1 MTEHLNILLINPPFD
16 LEESVG
22 DSSSIRF
29 VLNITPPLGLAYLG
43 AVLER
48 DGHEVRIVDY
58 TARYPYPPLPE
69 IIKEFPPDL
78 IGLTATTPSFE
89 STCRMAKELRALTPS
104 TPLILGGAH
113 VTCSPKSAMES
124 GLFEVGVIGEGEDT
138 IVELTE
144 YLEDGHFTEL
154 DRIPGIAYREGE
166 NFRQTAPRPYIQDL
180 DSLPFPAYHLLP
192 PLSNY
197 HPTPA
202 SYRRLPVGILM
213 TSRGCPFHCTFC
225 DRSIFGNTT
234 RFHSTERVLA
244 EVEWMIRKL
253 GAKEIR
259 FFDDTFTL
267 KRDRTAKICAG
278 LNTRKLKIP
287 WTCLTAVKAV
297 TPKLLRTMKSAG
309 CWQVLFGL
317 ESGDNRMLEL
327 LGKGNSVEANRQAVI
342 WAHQAGLEIRG
353 DFIVGTPGETM
364 ESLEKTLEFTLESG
378 LDYAHFNKFTPFPG
392 TELYRRLVANGYTF
406 DFTQGC
412 SILDHGALLFVPK
425 SLDREEYR
433 RWLDRAFKK
442 FYLRP
447 SHIFKRLIAI
457 RTWPQLKGQARGAF
471 AIVGL

>member
-1 MTEHLNILLINPPFD
+1 MNKLNILLINPPFD
-16 LEESVG
+16 PEESVG
-22 DSSSIRF
+22 ESSSVRF

-48 DGHEVRIVDY
+48 AGHEVRIIDY
-58 TARYPYPPLPE
+58 TARYPYQPLAE
-69 IIKEFPPDL
+69 IIKGFSPDL

-89 STCRMAKELRALTPS
+89 STLRMAENLRTLSPD

-113 VTCSPKSAMES
+113 VTCAAESAMS
-124 GLFEVGVIGEGEDT
+124 SRLFNIGVIGEGEDT
-138 IVELTE
+138 IVELADHLK
-144 YLEDGHFTEL
+144 YGDFSNLEEIKGIIYRDG
-154 DRIPGIAYREGE
+154 GK
-166 NFRQTAPRPYIQDL
+166 FRQTAPRPYIQDL

-192 PLSNY
+192 PLSHY

-213 TSRGCPFHCTFC
+213 TSRGCPFKCTFC
-225 DRSIFGNTT
+225 DRSIFGNNT

-244 EVEWMIRKL
+244 EVEWMIREL

-267 KRDRTAKICAG
+267 RRDRAAEICNG
-278 LNTRKLKIP
+278 LRARDLKIP

-297 TPKLLRTMKSAG
+297 TPELLKTMKSAG
-309 CWQVLFGL
+309 CWQVLYGL
-317 ESGDNRMLEL
+317 ESGDDKMLVL
-327 LGKGNSVEANRQAVI
+327 LGKGNSVEANRNAVK
-342 WAHQAGLEIRG
+342 WARDAGLEIRG

-364 ESLEKTLEFTLESG
+364 ESLEKTLKFTLEAG

-392 TELYRRLVANGYTF
+392 TELYRRLVADGYSF
-406 DFTQGC
+406 DFTHGC
-412 SILDHGALLFVPK
+412 SILDHGALLFIPK

-433 RWLDRAFKK
+433 KWLDRAFKK

-447 SHIFKRLIAI
+447 THILKRLLAI
-457 RTWPQLKGQARGAF
+457 RTWPQFKGQIRGAF
-471 AIVGL
+471 AIAEL

>member
-1 MTEHLNILLINPPFD
+1 MNILLINPPFD
-16 LEESVG
+16 PEESVG
-22 DSSSIRF
+22 ESSSVRF
-29 VLNITPPLGLAYLG
+29 ILNITPPLGLAYLG

-48 DGHEVRIVDY
+48 AGHEVRIVDY
-58 TARYPYPPLPE
+58 TARYPYPSLPN

-89 STCRMAKELRALTPS
+89 STCRMAGELRELSPS

-113 VTCSPKSAMES
+113 VTCSAESAMES
-124 GLFEVGVIGEGEDT
+124 GLFEAGVIGEGEET
-138 IVELTE
+138 IVELAGH
-144 YLEDGHFTEL
+144 LKDGHFTGL
-154 DRIPGIAYREGE
+154 DEVKGITYREGE
-166 NFRQTAPRPYIQDL
+166 QSRQTAPRPYIQDL

-192 PLSNY
+192 PLSHY

-244 EVEWMIRKL
+244 EVEWMVGEL

-267 KRDRTAKICAG
+267 KRDRAADICAG
-278 LNTRKLKIP
+278 LRERGLNLP

-297 TPKLLRTMKSAG
+297 TPELLKTMKAAG
-309 CWQVLFGL
+309 CWQVLYGL
-317 ESGDNRMLEL
+317 ESGDDRMLEL
-327 LGKGNSVEANRQAVI
+327 LGKGNSVEANRNAVK
-342 WAHQAGLEIRG
+342 WAKDAGLEIRG

-364 ESLEKTLEFTLESG
+364 ESLEKTLKFTLESG

-392 TELYRRLVANGYTF
+392 TELYRRLVADGYSF

-412 SILDHGALLFVPK
+412 SILDHGALLFMPK

-447 SHIFKRLIAI
+447 SHILKRLLSI
-457 RTWPQLKGQARGAF
+457 RTWPQFKGQMRGAF

>member
-1 MTEHLNILLINPPFD
+1 MKVMLVNPPFD
-16 LEESVG
+16 PEESVG
-22 DSSSIRF
+22 ESSSVRF

-48 DGHEVRIVDY
+48 AGHEVRIVDY
-58 TARYPYPPLPE
+58 TSRYPYPPLPE

-89 STCRMAKELRALTPS
+89 STCRLAGELRGLTPS

-113 VTCSPKSAMES
+113 VTCSPESAMEC

-138 IVELTE
+138 IVELA
-144 YLEDGHFTEL
+144 EDLKDGQFTEL
-154 DRIPGIAYREGE
+154 SRIPGITYREGE
-166 NFRQTAPRPYIQDL
+166 NFRITPPRPYIQDL

-192 PLSNY
+192 PLSHY

-234 RFHSTERVLA
+234 RFHSTGRVLA
-244 EVEWMIRKL
+244 EVEWMIREL

-267 KRDRTAKICAG
+267 KRERAAEICAG
-278 LNTRKLKIP
+278 LIERDLNLP

-297 TPKLLRTMKSAG
+297 TPELLKTMKAAG
-309 CWQVLFGL
+309 CWQVLYGL
-317 ESGDNRMLEL
+317 ESGDDRMLEL
-327 LGKGNSVEANRQAVI
+327 LGKGNSVEANRDAVM

-364 ESLEKTLEFTLESG
+364 GSLEKTLKFTLESG

-392 TELYRRLVANGYTF
+392 TELYRRLVGDGYSF
-406 DFTQGC
+406 DFTHGC

-447 SHIFKRLIAI
+447 SHILKRLLAI
-457 RTWPQLKGQARGAF
+457 RTWPQFKGQMRGAF
-471 AIVGL
+471 AIAGL

>member
-1 MTEHLNILLINPPFD
+1 MSKTLRILLINPPFD
-16 LEESVG
+16 PDESVG
-22 DSSSIRF
+22 ESSSVRF

-48 DGHEVRIVDY
+48 AGDEVRIIDY
-58 TARYPYPPLPE
+58 TARYHYPPLAE
-69 IIKEFPPDL
+69 IIKEFRPDL

-89 STCRMAKELRALTPS
+89 STCRMAEELRALCPS
-104 TPLILGGAH
+104 TPLLLGGAH
-113 VTCSPKSAMES
+113 VTCSPESAMEC
-124 GLFEVGVIGEGEDT
+124 GLFEAGVIGEGEDT
-138 IVELTE
+138 IVELA
-144 YLEDGHFTEL
+144 EDLNDGQFTAL
-154 DRIPGIAYREGE
+154 KDVKGIIYREGE
-166 NFRQTAPRPYIQDL
+166 EFRQTSPRPYIQDL

-192 PLSNY
+192 PLSHY

-244 EVEWMIRKL
+244 EVEWMIREL

-267 KRDRTAKICAG
+267 KRDRAAEICAG
-278 LNTRKLKIP
+278 LNDLHLNFP

-297 TPKLLRTMKSAG
+297 TPELLKTMKAAG
-309 CWQVLFGL
+309 CWQVLYGL
-317 ESGDNRMLEL
+317 ESGDDRMLEL
-327 LGKGNSVEANRQAVI
+327 LGKGNSVEANRNAVK
-342 WAHQAGLEIRG
+342 WAKDAGLEIRG

-364 ESLEKTLEFTLESG
+364 KSLEKTLKFTLESG

-392 TELYRRLVANGYTF
+392 TELYRRLVADGYSF
-406 DFTQGC
+406 DFTKGC
-412 SILDHGALLFVPK
+412 SILDHGALLFIPK

-433 RWLDRAFKK
+433 KWLDRAFKK

-447 SHIFKRLIAI
+447 THILKRLLAI
-457 RTWPQLKGQARGAF
+457 RTWPQFKGQMRGAF

>member
-1 MTEHLNILLINPPFD
+1 MRVILINPPFD
-16 LEESVG
+16 PEESVG
-22 DSSSIRF
+22 ESSSVRF

-48 DGHEVRIVDY
+48 AGHKVRIIDY

-69 IIKEFPPDL
+69 IIKEFFPDL

-89 STCRMAKELRALTPS
+89 STLRMAKKLRGITPS

-113 VTCSPKSAMES
+113 VTCAAESAMAS
-124 GLFEVGVIGEGEDT
+124 GLFEIGVIGEGEDT
-138 IVELTE
+138 IVELAARRK
-144 YLEDGHFTEL
+144 DGNFSGL
-154 DRIPGIAYREGE
+154 DQVAGIIYREGE
-166 NFRQTAPRPYIQDL
+166 NFRRTNPRPYIQDL

-192 PLSNY
+192 PLSHY

-244 EVEWMIRKL
+244 EVEWMIREL

-267 KRDRTAKICAG
+267 KRDRAAEICAG
-278 LNTRKLKIP
+278 LKDRGLNIP

-297 TPKLLRTMKSAG
+297 TPKLLKKMKAAG
-309 CWQVLFGL
+309 CWQVLYGL
-317 ESGDNRMLEL
+317 ESGDDKMLEL
-327 LGKGNSVEANRQAVI
+327 LGKGNSVEANRNAVM
-342 WAHQAGLEIRG
+342 WAHQVGLEIRG

-364 ESLEKTLEFTLESG
+364 ESLEKTLKFTLESG

-392 TELYRRLVANGYTF
+392 TELYRRLVSVGYSF

-433 RWLDRAFKK
+433 KWLDRAFKK

-447 SHIFKRLIAI
+447 SHILKRLLAI
-457 RTWPQLKGQARGAF
+457 RTWPQFKGQMRGAF
-471 AIVGL
+471 AIVEL